1 MINGDR
7 PKLAPN
13 ANLEPERSVLH
24 ALGAASDAQWLACF
38 TAGAQT
44 RPSATGIRGMSI
56 QTTVNV
62 HRHLIERIEQ
72 AAEER
77 ACSLLL

>member
-1 MINGDR
+1 MSWVAAMRGRGNGGACMINGDR

-44 RPSATGIRGMSI
+44 RPSATGIRGMSNNI
-56 QTTVNV
+56 SNRDQG
-62 HRHLIERIEQ
+62 
-72 AAEER
+72 
-77 ACSLLL
+77 